1 MARVAVETKLVL
13 KNFLQFKNMNKPKIL
28 LLSGYA
34 RTGKD
39 TFFDLL
45 QQVAIEDNNNI
56 FSGFSFAYEL
66 KKDLA
71 PLVEEMGI
79 NIFNPT
85 DEQKKIIR
93 NLMIAY
99 GCAWR
104 EIDINHWVKKVDA
117 KIDTL
122 TEGSIAVI
130 RDTRF
135 ISEVQYYFDKYGRE
149 NVLLVEIIRNGAP
162 QPPEEELK
170 NQPELS
176 KNADVVLQW
185 ETDPSLESLKPKV
198 RYFYEQFILG
208 REQ

>member
-1 MARVAVETKLVL
+1 
-13 KNFLQFKNMNKPKIL
+13 MNKPKIC

-45 QQVAIEDNNNI
+45 QQVAKEDNNDI
-56 FSGFSFAYEL
+56 FSGFSFAHEL

-79 NIFNPT
+79 DIFNPT

-122 TEGSIAVI
+122 IEGTIPVI

-135 ISEVQYYFDKYGRE
+135 ISEVQYFLNKYGRQ
-149 NVLLVEIIRNGAP
+149 NILLVEIVRNGAP
-162 QPPEEELK
+162 TPPDEELK
-170 NQPELS
+170 NQPVIS
-176 KNADVVLQW
+176 KNADVVINW
-185 ETDPSLESLKPKV
+185 ETDPSLLSLKPKV
-198 RYFYEQFILG
+198 KYFYNKFILG
-208 REQ
+208 YDQ